1 MAECLERDATNG
13 YLSQLHMQ
21 MKSILFSA
29 LLWLGAS
36 TAIAQPS
43 RNIPVNSNEAYKTTK
58 KFEAV
63 LEYISRLYVDE
74 VNSPKLVE
82 EAITAMLEML
92 DPHSVY
98 IPREEMDDMNAPLKG
113 NFEGIGVRF
122 QILKDTIMV
131 VNPIPGGPSEK
142 LGIRA
147 GDKII
152 EIEGDNVAGVG
163 IKNNN
168 VREKLLGNKGTKVR
182 IGILRKGDRN
192 VQYFVITR
200 DRIPIYSVDCSYMV
214 APGIGYIKLNNFAQT
229 TVKEFT
235 TAVIKLRQEGMK
247 QMILDLQGNGGGYL
261 NTAIDLADQFLEDGK
276 LIVFTE
282 GRAFPKQDN
291 IATSLGLFEKGD
303 LIVLIDES
311 SASASEILS
320 GAIQDWDRGLVVGR
334 RSFGKGLVQR
344 QITLP
349 DSSGMRLTISRYYT
363 PTGRSIQKPYD
374 EGLEAYHMEKYD
386 RFMNGEMTNRDSI
399 KIPDSLKF
407 ETLMTKRRVY
417 GGGGIIPDVFVGID
431 TSSNSEYFGLL
442 IRKGIMNT
450 FALEYVDKNRDMLS
464 KKYPDFETFKTKFDV
479 AIVMKELIEFGKK
492 EGVDYVDKDY
502 RTSKKA
508 MEIRLKAS
516 IASNL
521 WDSERFYEIIND
533 LNEPLQRAVHI
544 LKSGQM
550 KEMKLA
556 YSK

>member
-1 MAECLERDATNG
+1 ML
-13 YLSQLHMQ
+13 
-21 MKSILFSA
+21 MKSILTVA
-29 LLWLGAS
+29 LLWLGGFAA
-36 TAIAQPS
+36 TAQPS
-43 RNIPVNSNEAYKTTK
+43 KNLAPDKNEAYKTTQ

-63 LEYISRLYVDE
+63 LEYISRLYVDD

-82 EAITAMLEML
+82 EAITAMLEVL

-98 IPREEMDDMNAPLKG
+98 IPKDEMDEMNAPLKG

-152 EIEGDNVAGVG
+152 EIEGVNVAGVG
-163 IKNNN
+163 VKNNQ

-182 IGILRKGDRN
+182 VGILRKGERN
-192 VQYFVITR
+192 VQYFDITR

-235 TAVIKLRQEGMK
+235 SAIIKLRQEGMT

-261 NTAIDLADQFLEDGK
+261 NTAIDLADQFLADGK

-282 GRAFPKQDN
+282 GRAFPKQEN

-349 DSSGMRLTISRYYT
+349 DSSGLRLTISRYFT
-363 PTGRSIQKPYD
+363 PTGRSIQKPYED
-374 EGLEAYHMEKYD
+374 GLEAYHMEKYD

-399 KIPDSLKF
+399 KLPDSLKF
-407 ETLMTKRRVY
+407 ETLLTKRRVY
-417 GGGGIIPDVFVGID
+417 GGGGIIPDVFVGVD
-431 TSSNSEYFGLL
+431 TSSNSEYFGLM
-442 IRKGIMNT
+442 IRKGVMNT
-450 FALEYVDKNRDMLS
+450 FALEYVDKNRDMLLS
-464 KKYPDFETFKTKFDV
+464 KYPDFTAFKSKFDV
-479 AIVMKELIEFGKK
+479 SSVMKELIEFGNK
-492 EGVDYVDKDY
+492 EGVTFVEKDY
-502 RTSKKA
+502 KTSKQT

-521 WDSERFYEIIND
+521 WDSEHFYQIIND

-550 KEMKLA
+550 KDMKLA

>member
-1 MAECLERDATNG
+1 
-13 YLSQLHMQ
+13 
-21 MKSILFSA
+21 MKSIIVVA
-29 LLWLGAS
+29 LLWLGGFAA
-36 TAIAQPS
+36 TAQPS
-43 RNIPVNSNEAYKTTK
+43 KNLAPDKNEAYKTTQ

-63 LEYISRLYVDE
+63 LEYISRLYVDD

-82 EAITAMLEML
+82 EAITAMLEVL

-98 IPREEMDDMNAPLKG
+98 IPKDEMDEMNAPLKG

-152 EIEGDNVAGVG
+152 EIEGVNGAGVG
-163 IKNNN
+163 VKNNQ

-182 IGILRKGDRN
+182 VGILRKGERN
-192 VQYFVITR
+192 VQYFDITR

-235 TAVIKLRQEGMK
+235 SAIIKLRQEGMT

-261 NTAIDLADQFLEDGK
+261 NTAIDLADQFLADGK

-282 GRAFPKQDN
+282 GRAFPKQEN

-349 DSSGMRLTISRYYT
+349 DSSGLRLTISRYFT
-363 PTGRSIQKPYD
+363 PTGRSIQKPYED
-374 EGLEAYHMEKYD
+374 GLEAYHMEKYD

-399 KIPDSLKF
+399 KLPDSLKF
-407 ETLMTKRRVY
+407 ETLLTKRRVY
-417 GGGGIIPDVFVGID
+417 GGGGIIPDVFVGVD
-431 TSSNSEYFGLL
+431 TSSNSEYFGLM
-442 IRKGIMNT
+442 IRKGVMNT
-450 FALEYVDKNRDMLS
+450 FALEYVDKNRDMLLS
-464 KKYPDFETFKTKFDV
+464 KYPDFTAFKSKFDV
-479 AIVMKELIEFGKK
+479 SSVMKELIEFGNK
-492 EGVDYVDKDY
+492 EGVTFVEKDY
-502 RTSKKA
+502 KTSKQT

-521 WDSERFYEIIND
+521 WDSEHFYQIIND

-550 KEMKLA
+550 KDMKLA